1 MLWEAVLVGREND
14 PSFLLKA
21 LVNDIEKR
29 YKGNNPY
36 LDNEGKAIDEVKAKE
51 WEKTPTVQSLN
62 SIEILDKIP
71 TIGNNSLRD
80 AFISAGMYAI
90 SEKNLFNRSNTFKVF
105 YEAQRKKIQDYY
117 KKLISNQK
125 KQKYSLSELNKEWI
139 KDNRYWNPKDK
150 SIDESKKKIFH
161 DLGISTE
168 GTFTGYDRPIE
179 GFEDKFFGSK
189 ESLEPELKKLK
200 ERLEK
205 EEKKTEKDFDNI
217 NFNWQTKEDAI
228 KQNKKSIEYLKEEIE
243 LTEGRIAEGKRNQ
256 LSNKQ
261 LFSMYGG
268 KAKFQKKINDSYVSA
283 IKLLEQEDLRLFDEN
298 YKKMQTKIDKD
309 ISNAIKNTKPS
320 PDMKDTITFEEVYS
334 NIEGQSE
341 LTALK
346 DLLDNKEMKQYLNLL
361 SDKYTLPKKWDD
373 MSDKEQNTWELDNK
387 RKFQTNYQR
396 LLKTLYALKNKY
408 SADAPTSNKIA
419 KVEAVIKTL
428 NDRFNMKSWKPA
440 RKEAEEM
447 KRESGTSLRR
457 DSKESDFGP
466 NKLKKPRPKKWKS
479 MSFKEQQEWY
489 SKNTSKNPRRKAA
502 EESEMQNIY
511 EVVFGDKE
519 PLDKIGKNKKIKALL
534 PSKEVDV
541 TKPTREMWGNLLTK
555 LEAFGKSK
563 NPESQFNKLILSN
576 ELYLID
582 VINLV
587 QTKRNNVYPK
597 YMKLTSKKFVFQKPP
612 KKKKDV
618 SIGGTKTSQLSPTV
632 GLFDKLEGQMTS
644 AQRKKYH
651 SFIETILDKIPK
663 KYISVVK
670 NKKGEDEERIDYEK
684 LTAPK
689 GEGGMGSAGQKISDE
704 LETEMSLAGKGH
716 KYLQGLEK
724 KIKSKKYK
732 GLEDGETEEFEPT
745 GNKDPRTESQRAW
758 DKKYFRKAEVG
769 SNKAA
774 MKAREKKY
782 AEMYKKATMA
792 NFTKLKEDI
801 DKVKP
806 DELDKYFNKTKSVMD
821 ADLFHWIDKTNKGI
835 SMRIIPYGEGDKDY
849 STIRKDVLDIMKI
862 LDKDMEYEGSE
873 MKVLDVLNIL
883 GRKVYKKKAGSI
895 VSAKKKEVS
904 AKLKTI
910 GEEAVRAVMDKDSKD
925 FKIPRLLKLKLKQN
939 NLKLK
944 KEFYNIFTVTPTP
957 DKTTKVEAMRIVE
970 GTEELLNQLTPT
982 EEKLLVIWEK
992 VSDSLK
998 ATPEQKEA
1006 RERQRVV
1013 MDKEEL
1019 RAINELLEAYEDAIY
1034 DIDEKLDPLA
1044 NELIEVQKA
1053 VEELGFGEREVEHT
1067 KRLMKKQADYLKT
1080 VTKKYNEIRRYAVEL
1095 KNKIGE

>member
-1 MLWEAVLVGREND
+1 MLWESVLVGREND

-21 LVNDIEKR
+21 LVNDIE
-29 YKGNNPY
+29 YNV
-36 LDNEGKAIDEVKAKE
+36 I
-51 WEKTPTVQSLN
+51 
-62 SIEILDKIP
+62 
-71 TIGNNSLRD
+71 
-80 AFISAGMYAI
+80 
-90 SEKNLFNRSNTFKVF
+90 
-105 YEAQRKKIQDYY
+105 
-117 KKLISNQK
+117 
-125 KQKYSLSELNKEWI
+125 
-139 KDNRYWNPKDK
+139 
-150 SIDESKKKIFH
+150 KKK
-161 DLGISTE
+161 
-168 GTFTGYDRPIE
+168 
-179 GFEDKFFGSK
+179 
-189 ESLEPELKKLK
+189 KK
-200 ERLEK
+200 
-205 EEKKTEKDFDNI
+205 
-217 NFNWQTKEDAI
+217 
-228 KQNKKSIEYLKEEIE
+228 
-243 LTEGRIAEGKRNQ
+243 
-256 LSNKQ
+256 
-261 LFSMYGG
+261 
-268 KAKFQKKINDSYVSA
+268 
-283 IKLLEQEDLRLFDEN
+283 
-298 YKKMQTKIDKD
+298 
-309 ISNAIKNTKPS
+309 S
-320 PDMKDTITFEEVYS
+320 PDMKDTITFGEVYS
-334 NIEGQSE
+334 NIEGSSE
-341 LTALK
+341 LVELKELLK
-346 DLLDNKEMKQYLNLL
+346 DEEMKQYLELL
-361 SDKYTLPKKWDD
+361 SDKYSLPKKWDE

-428 NDRFNMKSWKPA
+428 NDRFSMKSWKDA

-466 NKLKKPRPKKWKS
+466 NKLKRPKPKKWKS

-519 PLDKIGKNKKIKALL
+519 PLDKLGKNKKIKALL

-541 TKPTREMWGNLLTK
+541 TKPTRQMWSNLLTK
-555 LEAFGKSK
+555 LEAFSKSK

-582 VINLV
+582 IINLV

-597 YMKLTSKKFVFQKPP
+597 YMKLTNKKLVIQKPP
-612 KKKKDV
+612 KKEENV
-618 SIGGTKTSQLSPTV
+618 SLGGTKTSQLPPTV
-632 GLFDKLEGQMTS
+632 KLFDELAGQMTS

-651 SFIETILDKIPK
+651 SFTEKILDKIPDKYVSVNEKGK
-663 KYISVVK
+663 K
-670 NKKGEDEERIDYEK
+670 ETDYAK
-684 LTAPK
+684 LIAPK
-689 GEGGMGSAGQKISDE
+689 KIGGMGATGQKILDE
-704 LETEMSLAGKGH
+704 LQTEMSLASKGN
-716 KYLQGLEK
+716 KYLQELK
-724 KIKSKKYK
+724 DKIKSKKYE
-732 GLEDGETEEFEPT
+732 GRDDGEYEDLSDQEGLYVNPL
-745 GNKDPRTESQRAW
+745 TESESKW
-758 DKKYFRKAEVG
+758 DLKWFSAGPDRIARKMLKAEIG

-774 MKAREKKY
+774 MEAREKKY

-792 NFTKLKEDI
+792 NYTKLKADMNRVNT
-801 DKVKP
+801 D
-806 DELDKYFNKTKSVMD
+806 DLDKYFNKTKSVMD

-835 SMRIIPYGEGDKDY
+835 TMRVIPYGEGDKDY

-862 LDKDMEYEGSE
+862 LDKDMEYDGSE
-873 MKVLDVLNIL
+873 MKVLDVLNSL

-895 VSAKKKEVS
+895 VSAKKKDVS

-910 GEEAVRAVMDKDSKD
+910 GEETVRAVMAKDSDD

-944 KEFYNIFTVTPTP
+944 KEFYNIFAVPTP
-957 DKTTKVEAMRIVE
+957 NKTTKVEAMRIVE

-1019 RAINELLEAYEDAIY
+1019 RSLNELLEAYEDAIY
-1034 DIDEKLDPLA
+1034 DIDEKLEPLA

-1053 VEELGFGEREVEHT
+1053 VEELGFGEKEVEHT
-1067 KRLMKKQADYLKT
+1067 KRLMKKQADYLKK
-1080 VTKKYNEIRRYAVEL
+1080 VTEKYNGIRRYALEL
-1095 KNKIGE
+1095 RNKIGE

>member
-117 KKLISNQK
+117 KKLINNQK

-217 NFNWQTKEDAI
+217 KFDWQTKEDAI

-670 NKKGEDEERIDYEK
+670 NKKGE
-684 LTAPK
+684 
-689 GEGGMGSAGQKISDE
+689 
-704 LETEMSLAGKGH
+704 
-716 KYLQGLEK
+716 
-724 KIKSKKYK
+724 
-732 GLEDGETEEFEPT
+732 
-745 GNKDPRTESQRAW
+745 
-758 DKKYFRKAEVG
+758 
-769 SNKAA
+769 
-774 MKAREKKY
+774 
-782 AEMYKKATMA
+782 
-792 NFTKLKEDI
+792 
-801 DKVKP
+801 
-806 DELDKYFNKTKSVMD
+806 
-821 ADLFHWIDKTNKGI
+821 
-835 SMRIIPYGEGDKDY
+835 
-849 STIRKDVLDIMKI
+849 
-862 LDKDMEYEGSE
+862 
-873 MKVLDVLNIL
+873 
-883 GRKVYKKKAGSI
+883 
-895 VSAKKKEVS
+895 
-904 AKLKTI
+904 
-910 GEEAVRAVMDKDSKD
+910 
-925 FKIPRLLKLKLKQN
+925 
-939 NLKLK
+939 
-944 KEFYNIFTVTPTP
+944 
-957 DKTTKVEAMRIVE
+957 
-970 GTEELLNQLTPT
+970 
-982 EEKLLVIWEK
+982 
-992 VSDSLK
+992 
-998 ATPEQKEA
+998 
-1006 RERQRVV
+1006 
-1013 MDKEEL
+1013 
-1019 RAINELLEAYEDAIY
+1019 
-1034 DIDEKLDPLA
+1034 
-1044 NELIEVQKA
+1044 
-1053 VEELGFGEREVEHT
+1053 
-1067 KRLMKKQADYLKT
+1067 
-1080 VTKKYNEIRRYAVEL
+1080 
-1095 KNKIGE
+1095 